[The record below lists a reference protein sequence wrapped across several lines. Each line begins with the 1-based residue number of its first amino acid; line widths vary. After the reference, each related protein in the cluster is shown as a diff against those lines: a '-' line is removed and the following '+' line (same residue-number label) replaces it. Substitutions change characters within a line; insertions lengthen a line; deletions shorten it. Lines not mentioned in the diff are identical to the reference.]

1 MPMPDAPGSRTVT
14 AAGDLSLQHWRDA
27 HERFFSDTA
36 SPEQGFVADMPV
48 VCERFRVLYS
58 D

>member
-1 MPMPDAPGSRTVT
+1 MLRISEFFEEPDR
-14 AAGDLSLQHWRDA
+14 RA
-27 HERFFSDTA
+27 HERFFTRTA
-36 SPEQGFVADMPV
+36 SPGQGFATDMPV